1 MRAAG
6 QRMNRTQGIA
16 EVKGAG
22 FHFELAGEGRP
33 LVLLHAGICDGRM
46 WDGQLGALAEHYAV
60 LRYDRRGFGRTTQ
73 GANAFS
79 HVGDLAGLLNHF
91 RIGRTTLVGCSQG
104 SKIALDFALSHPEL
118 VDALVLVAPSVSGHT
133 YTAAPPPQYEEI
145 EQAEAAGDV
154 ERVNE
159 LELQIWV
166 DGPRRSPGE
175 VDQSVRELVREM
187 NLAALNASAG
197 EELPSGVSAAGR
209 LGEVHVPALIVVGD
223 LDTPQTL
230 EAADVLARGIPGARL
245 EVIRG
250 TAHLPNMERP
260 EEFNRLVLGFLG
272 GAEGARV

>member
-1 MRAAG
+1 MRH
-6 QRMNRTQGIA
+6 TQGVA
-16 EVKGAG
+16 EVNGAG

-46 WDGQLGALAEHYAV
+46 WDGQFDALAAARKV

-73 GANAFS
+73 GASAFS
-79 HVGDLAGLLNHF
+79 HVGDLAGLLSHF
-91 RIGRTTLVGCSQG
+91 RIGRATLVGCSQG
-104 SKIALDFALSHPEL
+104 AKIALDFALTRPE
-118 VDALVLVAPSVSGHT
+118 VIEALVLVAPSVSGHT
-133 YTAAPPPQYEEI
+133 YAAAPPPQYEEI
-145 EQAEAAGDV
+145 ERADAAGDV

-175 VDQSVRELVREM
+175 VDPAVRELVREM
-187 NLAALNASAG
+187 NLAALRASAG

-209 LGEVHVPALIVVGD
+209 LEEVRVPVLVVVGD

-230 EAADVLARGIPGARL
+230 EAADVLASGIPGARL

-250 TAHLPNMERP
+250 AAHLPNMERP
-260 EEFNRLVLGFLG
+260 EEFNRLVVEFLNSQG
-272 GAEGARV
+272 GSEVR